1 MSTIRI
7 IRECRDCGAPL
18 VSYVRW
24 LKLSS
29 EERARLRRE
38 GVRWHVARGLC
49 RRCWYA
55 RRVDDTLIDVER
67 IMMSSEDL
75 LDEWGHFPKGRE
87 THTADVRAF
96 ADYLGRPFKSVERAL
111 QRAGVTAWTSRGRQA

>member
-7 IRECRDCGAPL
+7 IEECRDCGAPL
-18 VSYVRW
+18 VSHVRW
-24 LKLSS
+24 FKLSS

-38 GVRWHVARGLC
+38 GVRLHVGRGLC

-55 RRVDDTLIDVER
+55 RQVDDTLIDVER
-67 IMMSSEDL
+67 ITMSSEDL
-75 LDEWGHFPKGRE
+75 VDEWGHFPKGRE